1 LYTIITDNSWNNN
14 AINLIIDF
22 IKFIVILPDQKLH
35 SDWLGKRLKVV
46 LFANHVGYAIVL
58 AQERYEKLTILL
70 IFFHDCNVMQ

>member
-1 LYTIITDNSWNNN
+1 
-14 AINLIIDF
+14 
-22 IKFIVILPDQKLH
+22 VILPDQKLH